1 MVESR
6 IYRMRRQMSIY
17 LRACNILFTRLQYRR
32 LRAQN
37 KPMRTAAAIF
47 FLVFFPAVAH
57 VQEADKPRVPTVT
70 VSAEAL
76 VAVEPDQAEID
87 IGVVAEAKTAA
98 QAAKDNAARLAAVIA
113 EVKKIIKTGDQTKTV
128 GYSVTPTYR
137 YPKDAKPEIVGYT
150 ATNVVQVKMA
160 SIQDVGRLIDATT
173 AAGANRV
180 QRLVFTLKDQDAPQR
195 DALRQATAKAK
206 AKAEDIARALG
217 VKFVRVMSVTENER
231 GFQPIVRDRMAM
243 ATAAA
248 PAAPTPIESGTVQI
262 RSSVTLV
269 AEVGG

>member
-1 MVESR
+1 
-6 IYRMRRQMSIY
+6 
-17 LRACNILFTRLQYRR
+17 
-32 LRAQN
+32 
-37 KPMRTAAAIF
+37 MRTAAAIV
-47 FLVFFPAVAH
+47 FLVLFPAVAH

-113 EVKKIIKTGDQTKTV
+113 EIKKIIKTGDQTKTV
-128 GYSVTPTYR
+128 GYSVTPNYR
-137 YPKDAKPEIVGYT
+137 TPNPREGGKPEIVGYT

-160 SIQDVGRLIDATT
+160 SIQDVGRLIDA
-173 AAGANRV
+173 ASGAGANRI

-231 GFQPIVRDRMAM
+231 SYRPFARERADMLG
-243 ATAAA
+243 AAVQQQ
-248 PAAPTPIESGTVQI
+248 APTPIESGSVEV